1 MCNVSERTKKA
12 FRYTIM
18 ALTIGLIVK
27 ASYELKYLD
36 VATGICRLETSRK
49 GQIQRISMKSL
60 SFVGYIDSEDAF
72 ILRMQEMGWHF
83 LKHYGRGMI
92 FEKDGYEI
100 LITKRNYFNRYLVF
114 EVTTR
119 EIFDLI

>member
-1 MCNVSERTKKA
+1 MCKISENTKKA

-18 ALTIGLIVK
+18 VLAIGLIVK

-36 VATGICRLETSRK
+36 VATGIIRLETSKK
-49 GQIQRISMKSL
+49 GQIQRISMKTL
-60 SFVGYIDSEDAF
+60 SFVGYADCEDAF
-72 ILRMQEMGWHF
+72 ISTMNDMGWHF
-83 LKHYGRGMI
+83 IKHYGRGMI
-92 FEKDGYEI
+92 FEKEGYEI
-100 LITKRNYFNRYLVF
+100 LITKRNYFNKYLVF

>member
-1 MCNVSERTKKA
+1 MCKISENTKKA

-18 ALTIGLIVK
+18 VLAIGLIVK

-36 VATGICRLETSRK
+36 VATGIFRLETRSK
-49 GQIQRISMKSL
+49 GQIQRVSMKSL
-60 SFVGYIDSEDAF
+60 TFIGYIDSEEAF
-72 ILRMQEMGWHF
+72 ISKMHNMGWNF
-83 LKHYGRGMI
+83 IKHYGRGMI